1 MNYKLSQCELKEILE
16 KAENELFN
24 SKRIQFKKCKDW
36 RKYNVPNEAG
46 IYAIFENDNILIYIG
61 ESGNLKDRMNEINR
75 TVNHSFRKQFG
86 HLRFNGI
93 KSRKKFTD
101 DIETLLDVYFAENL
115 FVSFLEVNFGRLEI
129 ETYLISKHQEK
140 VINSVKKRKQ

>member
-1 MNYKLSQCELKEILE
+1 MNYKLCQSELKEMLE
-16 KAENELFN
+16 KAEDELFN
-24 SKRIQFKKCKDW
+24 SKRIKFKKCKDW
-36 RKYNVPNEAG
+36 RKDNVPSEAG
-46 IYAIFENDNILIYIG
+46 VYAIFENDNDLIYIG

-86 HLRFNGI
+86 HLRYNGI

-101 DIETLLDVYFAENL
+101 DIETLLDDYFSENL
-115 FVSFLEVNFGRLEI
+115 FVSLLPVNFGRLEI
-129 ETYLISKHQEK
+129 ETYLISKYQDK